1 MAHHDDDNRDDA
13 DSPDGDDAS
22 LSMPK
27 IHRHVQPLGPRVL
40 VRVLPSDDRSA
51 GGLYLPVGAKQQA
64 AQALLGEV
72 VEVARTQPNT
82 HALPLD
88 DDDDDEPDLG
98 TNVSGVP
105 LGSQVLFG
113 REKGIVVPWDDTLR
127 IIDVRHVLAIVES
140 IPEDVLQ

>member
-1 MAHHDDDNRDDA
+1 MANHDDDHNDDSNSEA
-13 DSPDGDDAS
+13 SPLS
-22 LSMPK
+22 LPK
-27 IHRHVQPLGPRVL
+27 VRRHVQPLGPRVL
-40 VRVLPSDDRSA
+40 VRVLRGDDRSA
-51 GGLYLPVGAKQQA
+51 GGLYLPVGAKDEA
-64 AQALLGEV
+64 AQALMGEV

-82 HALPLD
+82 SPLPLD
-88 DDDDDEPDLG
+88 DEDDDEPGLG

-140 IPEDVLQ
+140 IPEDALQ